1 MLMENKWQVYIHIN
15 KINNKKYVGITSE
28 KNPNKRWKNGLGYKR
43 QIFYKAI
50 QKYGWNNF
58 QHKIL
63 FINLTEQ
70 QAKQKEIEL
79 IALYNT
85 NNSLYGYNQTAGGDA
100 VPEKTNELKL
110 KISNSLKK
118 YYQTD
123 KGKKERVK
131 LSKQQKEYYL
141 THKNPFKSK
150 KHSAETRKIMSEKAK
165 IRKPNN
171 RIAIQMFDDNGIL
184 LKTFDSK
191 KDALNYLNITCY
203 KPLTRAIELHTK
215 YKNYYWKKEELI

>member
-1 MLMENKWQVYIHIN
+1 MPMENKWQVYIHIN
-15 KINNKKYVGITSE
+15 KINNKKYIGITSE
-28 KNPNKRWKNGLGYKR
+28 KDPNKRWKNGLGYKR

-50 QKYGWNNF
+50 QKYGWDNF

-63 FINLTEQ
+63 FTNLTEQ

-85 NNSLYGYNQTAGGDA
+85 NNNLYGYNQTKGGDA
-100 VPEKTNELKL
+100 VPEKTDELKL

-123 KGKKERVK
+123 KGKKERTE
-131 LSKQQKEYYL
+131 LSKRQKEYYL
-141 THKNPFKSK
+141 THKNPFKGK

-191 KDALNYLNITCY
+191 KQALNYLNITCY
-203 KPLTRAIELHTK
+203 KPLTEAIKLHTK
-215 YKNYYWKKEELI
+215 YKNYYWKEVK

>member
-28 KNPNKRWKNGLGYKR
+28 TDPNKRWKNGLGYKK
-43 QIFYKAI
+43 QYFYKAI

-63 FINLTEQ
+63 FKNLTEE
-70 QAKQKEIEL
+70 QAKQKEVEL

-85 NNSLYGYNQTAGGDA
+85 NNNLYGYNQTPGGDYI
-100 VPEKTNELKL
+100 PEKTNELKL

-123 KGKKERVK
+123 KGKKERIK
-131 LSKQQKEYYL
+131 ISKQQKEYYS
-141 THKNPFKSK
+141 THENFFKGK
-150 KHSAETRKIMSEKAK
+150 KHSNKTKKIMSEKAK
-165 IRKPNN
+165 QRKPNHS
-171 RIAIQMFDDNGIL
+171 IAIQMFDENGIL

-191 KDALNYLNITCY
+191 KAALNYLNITCY
-203 KPLTRAIELHTK
+203 QPLTKAIESHTK
-215 YKNYYWKKEELI
+215 YKNYYWKKKELT

>member
-1 MLMENKWQVYIHIN
+1 MPMENKWQVYIHIN
-15 KINNKKYVGITSE
+15 KINNKKYIGITSE
-28 KNPNKRWKNGLGYKR
+28 KDPNKRWKNGLGYKR

-50 QKYGWNNF
+50 QKYGWDNF

-63 FINLTEQ
+63 FTNLTEQ

-85 NNSLYGYNQTAGGDA
+85 NNSLYGYNQTKGGDA
-100 VPEKTNELKL
+100 VPEKTDELKL

-123 KGKKERVK
+123 KGKKE
-131 LSKQQKEYYL
+131 
-141 THKNPFKSK
+141 
-150 KHSAETRKIMSEKAK
+150 KAK

-171 RIAIQMFDDNGIL
+171 KIAIQMFDDNENL

-203 KPLTRAIELHTK
+203 KPLTRAIELHVK
-215 YKNYYWKKEELI
+215 YKNYYWKKKELT

>member
-1 MLMENKWQVYIHIN
+1 MENKWQVYIHIN
-15 KINNKKYVGITSE
+15 KINNKKYIGITSE
-28 KNPNKRWKNGLGYKR
+28 KDPNKRWKNGLGYKR

-50 QKYGWNNF
+50 QKYGWDNF

-63 FINLTEQ
+63 FTNLTEQ

-85 NNSLYGYNQTAGGDA
+85 NNNNQTKGGDA
-100 VPEKTNELKL
+100 VPEKTDELKL

-123 KGKKERVK
+123 KGKKERTE
-131 LSKQQKEYYL
+131 LSKRQKEYYL
-141 THKNPFKSK
+141 THKNPFKGK

-191 KDALNYLNITCY
+191 KQALNYLNITCY
-203 KPLTRAIELHTK
+203 KPLTEAIKLHTK
-215 YKNYYWKKEELI
+215 YKNYYWKEVK